1 MPKVGVVV
9 LGQAKGLPLPG
20 EGASLVRQLGDGV
33 GDVSLGDMMKGCLQE
48 DSPEHP
54 LARVARIW
62 QRKTGK
68 VRLRLLEEVVPS
80 SPPEVGECMTGWV
93 GDG

>member
-48 DSPEHP
+48 DSPEDP

-62 QRKTGK
+62 QWKTGK
-68 VRLRLLEEVVPS
+68 IRLSLFEEVVPS
-80 SPPEVGECMTGWV
+80 SPPEVGEGVAGSV
-93 GDG
+93 GGG